1 MTRYILDT
9 DHLTLLKRN
18 HPNVL
23 VRVQRIPPEQI
34 FTTIISIEEQIRG
47 RLTVISQLSNQSE
60 KLSRA
65 YDYLFESLLDFNQF
79 NVLRFDP
86 TAAQYFQ
93 TLRQQKVRIGS
104 QDLRIA
110 SIALSQNAVLVTR
123 NYRDFIQVPGLHL
136 EDWTIQRET

>member
-23 VRVQRIPPEQI
+23 RRVQHIPPEQI
-34 FTTIISIEEQIRG
+34 FTTIISVEEQIRG
-47 RLTVISQLSNQSE
+47 RLTVISQLSNQPE

-65 YDYLFESLLDFNQF
+65 YDYLFESLLDLHQF

-110 SIALSQNAVLVTR
+110 SIALSQTAVLVTR
-123 NYRDFIQVPGLHL
+123 NYRDFTQVPGLHL